1 MIQSLIL
8 AVSYGFGLAM
18 DAFAVAICKGLSMKR
33 INYRHSLIIALFF
46 GVFQA
51 IMPLA
56 GYFLGSTFKDYITTV
71 DHWIAFA
78 LLCYIGGKMVWE
90 SIRSDNIE
98 EACCECMALDI
109 KELFMLA
116 LATSIDALAIG
127 ITFSFDKSINIY
139 FDSSVI
145 GITTFIIAFGGVII
159 GNKFGSH
166 YKKKAEICG
175 GIILII
181 LGIRI
186 LAEALVR

>member
-18 DAFAVAICKGLSMKR
+18 DAFAVAICKGLSMKQ
-33 INYRHSLIIALFF
+33 INYRHSLIIAFFF
-46 GVFQA
+46 GAFQA

-56 GYFLGSTFKDYITTV
+56 GYFLGSTFKDYIISV
-71 DHWIAFA
+71 DHWVAFA

-90 SIRSDNIE
+90 SIRSGSGE
-98 EACCECMALDI
+98 EACCECMVLDI

-145 GITTFIIAFGGVII
+145 GITTFIIAFAGVII
-159 GNKFGSH
+159 GNKFGSR
-166 YKKKAEICG
+166 YKKRAEICG

-186 LAEALVR
+186 LAEALV